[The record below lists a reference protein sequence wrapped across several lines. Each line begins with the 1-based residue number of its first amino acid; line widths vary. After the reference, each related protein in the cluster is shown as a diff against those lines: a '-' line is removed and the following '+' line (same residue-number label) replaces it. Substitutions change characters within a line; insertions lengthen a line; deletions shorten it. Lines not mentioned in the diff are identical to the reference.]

1 MADEACHV
9 FGSTTRLGLTW
20 VLGPNMKLPVGL
32 LLLLMASPA
41 YSCFIAPEHLAATP
55 DELIS
60 RTETISLAT
69 VVRAEAS
76 GNDIVYT
83 LRTVQPVKGSP
94 ESEFRITGEALLYP
108 MQSENFNNHTDQAFW
123 SSRIGRVTM
132 HPDCKVHPS
141 FSVGA
146 TYLAFLDQPY
156 HTKSFEI
163 INVVRGERQ
172 DRWLKYVLDRVGP

>member
-1 MADEACHV
+1 
-9 FGSTTRLGLTW
+9 
-20 VLGPNMKLPVGL
+20 MKLPVGL

-108 MQSENFNNHTDQAFW
+108 MQSENFNYHTDQAFW